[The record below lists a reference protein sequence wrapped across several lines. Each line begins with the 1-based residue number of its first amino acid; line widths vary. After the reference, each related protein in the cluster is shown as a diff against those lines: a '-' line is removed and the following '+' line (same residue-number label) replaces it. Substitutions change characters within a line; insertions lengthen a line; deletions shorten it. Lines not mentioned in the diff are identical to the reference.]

1 MEFVRLSHPE
11 RIYGEKKLLES
22 QISLLTI
29 SKIMKEFDANRKEEI
44 MLKISLKKTLS
55 ELKEALTDLEHLLP
69 KSTFYEEKLKEEK
82 AKHEIVKLIIKPE
95 EKQKSSPTTKSK
107 SVQTEKIKS
116 ESEKP
121 QHPVLPQQHKP
132 SLEEEIE
139 KIKKRIASL
148 R

>member
-82 AKHEIVKLIIKPE
+82 AKHEIIKLIIKPE

-132 SLEEEIE
+132 SFEEEIE